1 MSPLG
6 RGIESEGRDV
16 TVSLSPVSEDESYTS
31 WKDKADMVDPSCCTL
46 GFKEPLR
53 LVVLGQEA
61 EREGVGS
68 CGFDA
73 VVGRSASCWG

>member
-16 TVSLSPVSEDESYTS
+16 TVPVSEDEAYTS
-31 WKDKADMVDPSCCTL
+31 RKDKADMVDPSCCTV

-53 LVVLGQEA
+53 LVVLGQE
-61 EREGVGS
+61 R
-68 CGFDA
+68 
-73 VVGRSASCWG
+73 RSFG

>member
-31 WKDKADMVDPSCCTL
+31 RKNKADMVDCTL